1 VVRTLQEGVD
11 MTIRLT
17 AVEQEMLKVLQQK
30 DKRYKQGLEQKVRT
44 ELKLDY
50 ESML

>member
-1 VVRTLQEGVD
+1 

-30 DKRYKQGLEQKVRT
+30 DKRYKQGLEQKIKVK
-44 ELKLDY
+44 LKLDY
-50 ESML
+50 ESTL

>member
-1 VVRTLQEGVD
+1 

-17 AVEQEMLKVLQQK
+17 AVEQEMLKALQQK

-50 ESML
+50 ESIL

>member
-1 VVRTLQEGVD
+1 

-17 AVEQEMLKVLQQK
+17 AVEQEMLKALQQK

>member
-1 VVRTLQEGVD
+1 
-11 MTIRLT
+11 MTNRLT

-50 ESML
+50 ESIL

>member
-1 VVRTLQEGVD
+1 VVRTLQEGVV
-11 MTIRLT
+11 MMIRLT

-30 DKRYKQGLEQKVRT
+30 DKQYKQGLEQKIKA

-50 ESML
+50 AAIL

>member
-1 VVRTLQEGVD
+1 

-30 DKRYKQGLEQKVRT
+30 DKRYKQGLEQKIKV

-50 ESML
+50 ESIL

>member
-1 VVRTLQEGVD
+1 VVRTLQEGVI

-50 ESML
+50 ESIL

>member
-1 VVRTLQEGVD
+1 
-11 MTIRLT
+11 MMIRLT

-30 DKRYKQGLEQKVRT
+30 DKRYKQGLEQKIKT

-50 ESML
+50 AAIL

>member
-1 VVRTLQEGVD
+1 MMV
-11 MTIRLT
+11 RLT

-30 DKRYKQGLEQKVRT
+30 DKRYKQGLEQKIRT

-50 ESML
+50 EATL

>member
-11 MTIRLT
+11 MTNRLT

-50 ESML
+50 ESIL

>member
-1 VVRTLQEGVD
+1 

-30 DKRYKQGLEQKVRT
+30 DKRYKQRLEQKVRT

>member
-1 VVRTLQEGVD
+1 

-30 DKRYKQGLEQKVRT
+30 VKRYKQGLELKIKAGP
-44 ELKLDY
+44 KLDY
-50 ESML
+50 AAIL

>member
-1 VVRTLQEGVD
+1 

-17 AVEQEMLKVLQQK
+17 AVEQGMLKVLQQK
-30 DKRYKQGLEQKVRT
+30 DKRYKQGLEQKIKV

-50 ESML
+50 ESIL

>member
-1 VVRTLQEGVD
+1 

>member
-1 VVRTLQEGVD
+1 

-30 DKRYKQGLEQKVRT
+30 DKRYKQGLEQKIKA

-50 ESML
+50 ESIL

>member
-1 VVRTLQEGVD
+1 

-17 AVEQEMLKVLQQK
+17 AVEQEMLKALQQK
-30 DKRYKQGLEQKVRT
+30 DKRYKQGLEQKIKV

-50 ESML
+50 ETIL

>member
-1 VVRTLQEGVD
+1 
-11 MTIRLT
+11 MIIRLST
-17 AVEQEMLKVLQQK
+17 VEQEMLKVLQQK

-50 ESML
+50 AAIL

>member
-1 VVRTLQEGVD
+1 

-44 ELKLDY
+44 ELKLDFAAI
-50 ESML
+50 L

>member
-1 VVRTLQEGVD
+1 

-17 AVEQEMLKVLQQK
+17 AVEQEMLKALQQK

-50 ESML
+50 ETIL

>member
-1 VVRTLQEGVD
+1 
-11 MTIRLT
+11 MMIRLT

-30 DKRYKQGLEQKVRT
+30 DKRYKPGLEQKIRT

-50 ESML
+50 EATL